1 MNTLTLIKQNYRFI
15 LLLLL
20 IVGGFL
26 RFYNLDWGSP
36 FYFHPDERNIASSVS
51 QMFFPGN
58 LHPHFFAYGSFSLYL
73 FYFTGLLLNLF
84 SVCKNTFFD
93 CSVPF
98 EQAILISRFYAAFF
112 STLLI
117 PLLYLLGKELKNREV
132 GVLAAFLTTL
142 SVGFIQFSH
151 FGTVETLLA
160 FFSTVLFY
168 CCLRYYKTKKTF
180 FLILSG
186 LTLGVLCSIKI
197 SSTILVITIPLTI
210 FSLSFKAIS
219 ITHIR
224 AVFLHLLSSIT
235 KTFFTFFFAAIV
247 FILTN
252 PYVFLDFNGFR
263 DSMRYE
269 SGVVLGTIPVFYTG
283 EFYGTTPVIYP
294 LFHSFPFLL
303 NPLLF
308 SLFIPSF
315 FLFLYLT
322 YKKKHFIYQLLIC
335 FFLLI
340 FLSQSVVFAK
350 WTRYLLPTLPFIYLL
365 LSVVFFE
372 VCHRLKE
379 KRLYLY
385 YLLYLSSFLF
395 AVSYVITAF
404 VQEDTRTAAAS
415 WARKNVDHDP
425 EILSEMYDMG
435 IVPFNDTFHNIQ
447 LFNFYDLDSS
457 SPDFTPQTLRNR
469 LEKSAY
475 IILPSQRVKKVRLLN
490 EKQFPKGHA
499 FYKDLVTGNTGFIKM
514 YQTPCD
520 IWCTI
525 TYLGDPI
532 FRYEETVS
540 VFDRPVVSIYKKI

>member
-1 MNTLTLIKQNYRFI
+1 MNVLIKQNYRFI
-15 LLLLL
+15 LLLLI
-20 IVGGFL
+20 IVGCFL

-51 QMFFPGN
+51 QMLFPDR
-58 LHPHFFAYGSFSLYL
+58 LHPHFFAYGSLSLYL
-73 FYFTGLLLNLF
+73 FYFSGMLLNIT
-84 SVCKNTFFD
+84 SVCKNALFH
-93 CSVPF
+93 CNVPF
-98 EQAILISRFYAAFF
+98 EQAIVISRVYAAFF

-117 PLLYLLGKELKNREV
+117 PSMYLLGKELKNREV
-132 GVLAAFLTTL
+132 GILAAFLTSM

-168 CCLRYYKTKKTF
+168 SCLRYYKTKKIA
-180 FLILSG
+180 FLFLSG

-197 SSTILVITIPLTI
+197 SSAILAVTIPLTI
-210 FSLSFKAIS
+210 FSLSFKDIS
-219 ITHIR
+219 FSHFR
-224 AVFLHLLSSIT
+224 SVFLHFLRSTS
-235 KTFFTFFFAAIV
+235 KTLFTFILAGIV
-247 FILTN
+247 FFITN
-252 PYVFLDFNGFR
+252 PYVVLDFNGFR

-283 EFYGTTPVIYP
+283 EFYGTPPVLYP
-294 LFHSFPFLL
+294 LLHSFPFLL
-303 NPLLF
+303 NPLLA

-315 FLFLYLT
+315 FFFLYLT
-322 YKKKHFIYQLLIC
+322 FKKKHFIYQLLVC

-340 FLSQSVVFAK
+340 FFSQSVVFAK

-365 LSVVFFE
+365 LSVVIFE
-372 VCHRLKE
+372 VSHRLKE

-385 YLLYLSSFLF
+385 CLIFVCSFLF
-395 AVSYVITAF
+395 AISYVITSF
-404 VQEDTRTAAAS
+404 VQQDTRVAAAS
-415 WARKNVDHDP
+415 WARKNLDHNP

-447 LFNFYDLDSS
+447 LFNFYDLDSP
-457 SPDFTPQTLRNR
+457 SPDFTPQTLRSR
-469 LEKSAY
+469 LDKSTY
-475 IILPSQRVKKVRLLN
+475 IILPSQRVEKVKLLN
-490 EKQFPKGHA
+490 EKKFPKGYV
-499 FYKDLVTGNTGFIKM
+499 FYKDLLTGNVGFTKI